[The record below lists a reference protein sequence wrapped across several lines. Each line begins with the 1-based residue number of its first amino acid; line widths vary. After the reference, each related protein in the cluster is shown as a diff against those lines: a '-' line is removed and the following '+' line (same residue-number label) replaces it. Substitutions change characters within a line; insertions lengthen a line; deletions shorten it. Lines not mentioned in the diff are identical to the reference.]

1 MLFDLRMVRNT
12 HDNDNEP
19 LTFQS
24 LGLAAAL
31 VINRIRNAQTLREL
45 QTDSPEKGVESDK
58 ANNDRATREEKK
70 DKHRIVE
77 SALTGFENFRKGII

>member
-1 MLFDLRMVRNT
+1 MLFDLCMVRNT

-31 VINRIRNAQTLREL
+31 VINRIRNAQTLRDL
-45 QTDSPEKGVESDK
+45 QTDGPQKGVENYTPDNDQAANDK
-58 ANNDRATREEKK
+58 AEDQRRL
-70 DKHRIVE
+70 VE
-77 SALTGFENFRKGII
+77 RRVR